1 MQVDPGSV
9 ARSTL
14 IPAAALAIA
23 ALLVAGARAR
33 AASAAVPAAPVGPS
47 TQVQFSDYSPLSAS
61 AEIMRRLLSPL
72 TAAEVE
78 RSLER
83 SHERLSEQ
91 SIDLAAERFAL
102 YVPAQA
108 PPDGYAL
115 LTFVA
120 PWDEA
125 WLPEGWAPVLERHGM
140 IFVSAARSSNRADPI
155 GRREPLALLAT
166 YNVMQRYRVNPERVY
181 IGGFSGGARMALRL
195 ALAYPDLYRG
205 ALLNAGSDPLDAGPP
220 SPPPR
225 ELLERFQEGTRI
237 VYLTGEYDTLHL
249 AMDSASEDSMRDWCV
264 YDVAAEVTH
273 GASHEIASAAAL
285 SRALT
290 ALATHV
296 RAEPAKLA
304 ACRAAIDRRLAA
316 RLAEVRSLIDAGKR
330 PEAAKRL
337 EELDRR
343 FGALAA
349 PQSLALAAQL
359 SP

>member
-1 MQVDPGSV
+1 M
-9 ARSTL
+9 ARAAS
-14 IPAAALAIA
+14 IPAAALAVA
-23 ALLVAGARAR
+23 ALLAPGARTS
-33 AASAAVPAAPVGPS
+33 AASEAAPAAPVGPPV
-47 TQVQFSDYSPLSAS
+47 QVQFSDYSPLSAS
-61 AEIMRRLLSPL
+61 AEILRRLVSPL
-72 TAAEVE
+72 TAAQIE

-83 SHERLSEQ
+83 SHQRLSEQ

-102 YVPAQA
+102 YVPAHA

-125 WLPEGWAPVLERHGM
+125 WLPEGWAPVLERHGV

-166 YNVMQRYRVNPERVY
+166 YNVMQRYRVDPQRVY
-181 IGGFSGGARMALRL
+181 VGGFSGGARMALRL

-237 VYLTGEYDTLHL
+237 VYVTGERDTLHV
-249 AMDSASEDSMRDWCV
+249 AMDSASQDSMRDWCV

-273 GASHEIASAAAL
+273 GASHEIAGAAAL
-285 SRALT
+285 SRALA
-290 ALATHV
+290 ALAIHV

-316 RLAEVRSLIDAGKR
+316 RLAEVQSLIDAGKR

-349 PQSLALAAQL
+349 PQSVALAAQL
-359 SP
+359 NP

>member
-1 MQVDPGSV
+1 M
-9 ARSTL
+9 ARAGW
-14 IPAAALAIA
+14 IPAAALAVA
-23 ALLVAGARAR
+23 ALLAADARTS
-33 AASAAVPAAPVGPS
+33 AASEAAPAAAAALVGPQV
-47 TQVQFSDYSPLSAS
+47 QVQFGDYSPLSAS

-72 TAAEVE
+72 TAAEVG

-91 SIDLAAERFAL
+91 SIDLAAERFTL
-102 YVPAQA
+102 YVPAHA

-115 LTFVA
+115 LTFVL

-125 WLPEGWAPVLERHGM
+125 TLPEGWAPVLERHGV
-140 IFVSAARSSNRADPI
+140 IFVTAARSSNREDPI

-166 YNVMQRYRVNPERVY
+166 YNVMQRYRVDPRRVY
-181 IGGFSGGARMALRL
+181 VGGFSGGARMALRL

-205 ALLNAGSDPLDAGPP
+205 VLLNAGSDPLDAGPP
-220 SPPPR
+220 SPPTR
-225 ELLERFQEGTRI
+225 ELLERFQQGTRI
-237 VYLTGEYDTLHL
+237 VYVTGERDTLHV
-249 AMDSASEDSMRDWCV
+249 AMDSASQDSMRDWCV

-290 ALATHV
+290 ALSSHV

-316 RLAEVRSLIDAGKR
+316 RLAEVQSLFDAGKR
-330 PEAAKRL
+330 PEAARRL
-337 EELDRR
+337 AELDRR
-343 FGALAA
+343 FGGLAA
-349 PQSLALAAQL
+349 PQSVALAAKL
-359 SP
+359 NP

>member
-1 MQVDPGSV
+1 M
-9 ARSTL
+9 
-14 IPAAALAIA
+14 
-23 ALLVAGARAR
+23 
-33 AASAAVPAAPVGPS
+33 
-47 TQVQFSDYSPLSAS
+47 QVQFSDYSPLSAS
-61 AEIMRRLLSPL
+61 AEIMRRLLNPL
-72 TAAEVE
+72 TAAEIE

-91 SIDLAAERFAL
+91 SIDLAAERFTL
-102 YVPAQA
+102 YVPAHP

-115 LTFVA
+115 LTFVS

-125 WLPEGWAPVLERHGM
+125 WLPEGWAAVLERHGV
-140 IFVSAARSSNRADPI
+140 IFVTAARSSNREDPI

-166 YNVMQRYRVNPERVY
+166 YNVMQRYRVDAQRVY

-237 VYLTGEYDTLHL
+237 VYVTGERDTLHV
-249 AMDSASEDSMRDWCV
+249 AMDSASQDSMRDWCV

-285 SRALT
+285 SRALA
-290 ALATHV
+290 ALSTHV
-296 RAEPAKLA
+296 RPEPARLA
-304 ACRAAIDRRLAA
+304 ACRHALDA
-316 RLAEVRSLIDAGKR
+316 RLSAQLARIRSLIDAGKGA
-330 PEAAKRL
+330 EARKLL
-337 EELDRR
+337 EETDRR
-343 FGALAA
+343 YGALAA
-349 PQSLALAAQL
+349 PESVALAAQL
-359 SP
+359 NP